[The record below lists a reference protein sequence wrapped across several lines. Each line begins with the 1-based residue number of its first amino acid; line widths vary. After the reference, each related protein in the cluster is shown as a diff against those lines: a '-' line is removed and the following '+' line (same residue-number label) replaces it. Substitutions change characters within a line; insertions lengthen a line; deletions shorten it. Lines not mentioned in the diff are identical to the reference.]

1 MHRDFMEPDQ
11 GMLFVFESAGKQRFW
26 MKNTLIPL
34 SLAFFDAEG
43 TLLEIHALY
52 PQDQNP
58 VESHA
63 NTIVMALEMNQ
74 GWFKEHN
81 IPPGTKLDKEQLD
94 KAFLIRGMNTQKFR
108 WYQPE

>member
-1 MHRDFMEPDQ
+1 MHRESMEPNQ

-34 SLAFFDAEG
+34 SVAFFNAEG

-63 NTIVMALEMNQ
+63 DTIVMALEMNQ
-74 GWFKEHN
+74 GWFKKHDLS
-81 IPPGTKLDKEQLD
+81 PGAKLDKKQLD
-94 KAFLIRGMNTQKFR
+94 EAFLIRGMNTKKFR
-108 WYQPE
+108 WYQP

>member
-1 MHRDFMEPDQ
+1 MHRESMEPNQ

-34 SLAFFDAEG
+34 SVAFFNAEG

-63 NTIVMALEMNQ
+63 DTIVMALEMNQ
-74 GWFKEHN
+74 GWFKKHDLS
-81 IPPGTKLDKEQLD
+81 PGAKLDKEQLD
-94 KAFLIRGMNTQKFR
+94 EAFLIRGMNTKKFR
-108 WYQPE
+108 WYQP